1 MTQQTVWMLVGAS
14 ESEMEIA
21 GWRVYVGGV
30 PLIGSKR
37 HPGRLNVS
45 KRVVLEI
52 EINVW
57 YGSLASLAKTAAA
70 EGLCSVEHK
79 KIK

>member
-52 EINVW
+52 EINV
-57 YGSLASLAKTAAA
+57 
-70 EGLCSVEHK
+70 
-79 KIK
+79 